1 MVAPRLQALIA
12 AASLTRNGA
21 PLAPPGQV
29 RLILEW
35 LKAGMGLQKRK
46 VMGGLAVLAAAALG
60 SGAGA
65 QTLPPFTTEVGSAE
79 LTLGGTARGAVFAA
93 DQPGSAASLGG
104 VAKLIAR
111 LQQTD
116 DTGLTLALNGTL
128 AVHDR
133 LSFGRYDGDLL
144 EKLYGEARTGLG
156 TLRLGLA
163 DGASADLAVA
173 GPVADT
179 AVSLNDPSITLF
191 RDSNGGAVANIFT
204 LRTPGGPSSNYAKI
218 VYESPNI
225 FGVQLGLSFA
235 PSEGKNV
242 LPFLAAGPQVAGH
255 QADMWEGGLRYTDD
269 FGPLSLSAYG
279 GAAVGRAEHKL
290 PGQEGVS
297 DTAAGIRGDYSV
309 SDDVTVSLGGAWH
322 STNAYAFDINRAY
335 AGATTR
341 IAHFSGGISYAGWS
355 GSLEYGTGVA
365 GSAAGNSRLGLN
377 GMEAQL
383 ARTFS
388 DGVLA
393 SLGWQHLIY
402 GRSSGAFYD
411 GSNRLSLDAVFL
423 HLSLRTSDQK

>member
-1 MVAPRLQALIA
+1 M
-12 AASLTRNGA
+12 
-21 PLAPPGQV
+21 
-29 RLILEW
+29 
-35 LKAGMGLQKRK
+35 
-46 VMGGLAVLAAAALG
+46 LAAAGLG
-60 SGAGA
+60 TGAAA
-65 QTLPPFTTEVGSAE
+65 QTLDPLTLGVGNAE
-79 LTLGGTARGAVFAA
+79 LTLGAAARGAVFSA

-104 VAKLIAR
+104 VAKLNAR

-116 DTGLTLALNGTL
+116 DTGLTLSLNGTA

-156 TLRLGLA
+156 TVRVGLA

-179 AVSLNDPSITLF
+179 AVSLNDPSVTFF
-191 RDSNGGAVANIFT
+191 RDNNGDAVANIFT
-204 LRTPGGPSSNYAKI
+204 LRTSGGPSSNYAKI

-225 FGVQLGLSFA
+225 FGVRLGLSFA

-242 LPFLAAGPQVAGH
+242 LPFLAAGPQVSGR

-269 FGPLSLSAYG
+269 FGPLSLSSYS
-279 GAAVGRAEHKL
+279 GASVGRGEHKL

-297 DTAAGIRGDYSV
+297 DYAAGVRGDYSV
-309 SDDVTVSLGGAWH
+309 TDDVTVSLGGAWH
-322 STNAYAFDINRAY
+322 SSNAYAFDINRSY

-341 IAHFSGGISYAGWS
+341 IVHVSGGVSYGGWN

-365 GSAAGNSRLGLN
+365 GSVAGNPRLGLN

-383 ARTFS
+383 ARTVS
-388 DGVLA
+388 DSVLA
-393 SLGWQHLIY
+393 SIGWQHLTY
-402 GRSSGAFYD
+402 GRDSGTFYD

-423 HLSLRTSDQK
+423 HLSLRTKPL

>member
-1 MVAPRLQALIA
+1 MQKRKIRAGLAMLA
-12 AASLTRNGA
+12 AASLGIGA
-21 PLAPPGQV
+21 EPRA
-29 RLILEW
+29 W
-35 LKAGMGLQKRK
+35 
-46 VMGGLAVLAAAALG
+46 
-60 SGAGA
+60 A
-65 QTLPPFTTEVGSAE
+65 QTLDPFTMDVGNAE
-79 LTLGGTARGAVFAA
+79 LTVGAAARGAVFSA
-93 DQPGSAASLGG
+93 DQPGSGANLAG
-104 VAKLIAR
+104 VAKLTAR

-116 DTGLTLALNGTL
+116 DTGLTLGLSSTV

-156 TLRLGLA
+156 TVRLGLA

-179 AVSLNDPSITLF
+179 AVSLNDPSVTFF
-191 RDSNGGAVANIFT
+191 RDSNGDAVANIFT

-242 LPFLAAGPQVAGH
+242 LPFLAAGPQVAGR

-269 FGPLSLSAYG
+269 FGPLSLSAYS
-279 GAAVGRAEHKL
+279 GASFGRAEHKL

-297 DTAAGIRGDYSV
+297 DYAAGLRGDYSIN
-309 SDDVTVSLGGAWH
+309 DDLTVSLGGAWH
-322 STNAYAFDINRAY
+322 STNAYAFDINRSY

-341 IAHFSGGISYAGWS
+341 IAHVSGGLTYGGWS
-355 GSLEYGTGVA
+355 SSLEYGTGVA
-365 GSAAGNSRLGLN
+365 GSVAGNARLGLN

-383 ARTFS
+383 ARTVS
-388 DGVLA
+388 DSLLA
-393 SLGWQHLIY
+393 SVGWQHLIY
-402 GRSSGAFYD
+402 GRDTGTFYD
-411 GSNRLSLDAVFL
+411 GSRRLSLDAVFF
-423 HLSLRTSDQK
+423 HLSLRTKPL

>member
-1 MVAPRLQALIA
+1 M
-12 AASLTRNGA
+12 
-21 PLAPPGQV
+21 
-29 RLILEW
+29 
-35 LKAGMGLQKRK
+35 
-46 VMGGLAVLAAAALG
+46 LAATVL
-60 SGAGA
+60 GAGA
-65 QTLPPFTTEVGSAE
+65 STQVSAQTLDPFTMDVGDAE
-79 LTLGGTARGAVFAA
+79 MTLGGAARGALFSAS
-93 DQPGSAASLGG
+93 QPGSAADVAG

-116 DTGLTLALNGTL
+116 DTGLTLSLNSTL
-128 AVHDR
+128 AAHDR

-156 TLRLGLA
+156 TVRLGLA

-173 GPVADT
+173 GPLADT
-179 AVSLNDPSITLF
+179 AVSLNDPSVTFF
-191 RDSNGGAVANIFT
+191 RDNNGDAVANIFT

-242 LPFLAAGPQVAGH
+242 LPFLAAGPQVAGR

-279 GAAVGRAEHKL
+279 GASVGRAEHKL

-297 DTAAGIRGDYSV
+297 DYAAGMRGDYSLN
-309 SDDVTVSLGGAWH
+309 DDVTVSLGGAWH
-322 STNAYAFDINRAY
+322 SSNAHAFDINRSY

-341 IAHFSGGISYAGWS
+341 IAHVSGGVSYNGWNA
-355 GSLEYGTGVA
+355 SLEYGTGVA
-365 GSAAGNSRLGLN
+365 GSVAGNPRLGLN
-377 GMEAQL
+377 GMEAQV

-388 DGVLA
+388 DSVLA

-402 GRSSGAFYD
+402 GRDAGAFYD
-411 GSNRLSLDAVFL
+411 GSQRLSLDAVFL
-423 HLSLRTSDQK
+423 HLSLRTSSQK

>member
-1 MVAPRLQALIA
+1 MQKRKIRAGLAMLA
-12 AASLTRNGA
+12 AASLGIGA
-21 PLAPPGQV
+21 EPRA
-29 RLILEW
+29 W
-35 LKAGMGLQKRK
+35 
-46 VMGGLAVLAAAALG
+46 
-60 SGAGA
+60 A
-65 QTLPPFTTEVGSAE
+65 QTLDPFTMDVGNAE
-79 LTLGGTARGAVFAA
+79 LTVGAAARGAVFSA
-93 DQPGSAASLGG
+93 DQPGSGANLAG
-104 VAKLIAR
+104 VAKLTAR

-116 DTGLTLALNGTL
+116 DTGLTLGLSSTV

-156 TLRLGLA
+156 TVRLGLA

-179 AVSLNDPSITLF
+179 AVSLNDPSVTFF
-191 RDSNGGAVANIFT
+191 RDSNGDAVANIFT

-242 LPFLAAGPQVAGH
+242 LPFLAAGPQVAGR

-279 GAAVGRAEHKL
+279 GASFGRAEHKL

-297 DTAAGIRGDYSV
+297 DYAAGLRGDYSIN
-309 SDDVTVSLGGAWH
+309 DDLTVSLGGAWH
-322 STNAYAFDINRAY
+322 STNAYAFDINRSD

-341 IAHFSGGISYAGWS
+341 IAHVSGGLTYGGWS
-355 GSLEYGTGVA
+355 SSLEYGTGVA
-365 GSAAGNSRLGLN
+365 GSVAGNARLGLN

-383 ARTFS
+383 ARTVS
-388 DGVLA
+388 DSLLA
-393 SLGWQHLIY
+393 SVGWQHLIY
-402 GRSSGAFYD
+402 GRDTGTFYD
-411 GSNRLSLDAVFL
+411 GSRRLSLDAVFF
-423 HLSLRTSDQK
+423 HLSLRTKPL

>member
-1 MVAPRLQALIA
+1 
-12 AASLTRNGA
+12 
-21 PLAPPGQV
+21 
-29 RLILEW
+29 
-35 LKAGMGLQKRK
+35 MGLKKRK
-46 VMGGLAVLAAAALG
+46 VGAGLALLAAMVLG
-60 SGAGA
+60 TGVNAPVMA
-65 QTLPPFTTEVGSAE
+65 QTLDPLALGVGDAE
-79 LTLGGTARGAVFAA
+79 LTLGGAARGAIFAA

-104 VAKLIAR
+104 VAKLTAR

-116 DTGLTLALNGTL
+116 DTGLTLGLNSTL

-156 TLRLGLA
+156 TVRLGLA

-179 AVSLNDPSITLF
+179 AMSLNDPSVTFF
-191 RDSNGGAVANIFT
+191 RDNNGDAVAKIFT

-242 LPFLAAGPQVAGH
+242 LPFLAAGPQVAGR
-255 QADMWEGGLRYTDD
+255 QADMWEGGVRYTDD

-279 GAAVGRAEHKL
+279 GASAGRAEHKL

-297 DTAAGIRGDYSV
+297 DYAAGLRGDYSV

-322 STNAYAFDINRAY
+322 SSNAYTFDINRSY

-341 IAHFSGGISYAGWS
+341 IVHVSGGLAYDGWN

-365 GSAAGNSRLGLN
+365 GGIAGNPRLGLN

-383 ARTFS
+383 AHTVS
-388 DGVLA
+388 DSVLA
-393 SLGWQHLIY
+393 SVGWQHLIY
-402 GRSSGAFYD
+402 GRDTGAFYD
-411 GSNRLSLDAVFL
+411 GSKRLSLDAIFL
-423 HLSLRTSDQK
+423 HLSLRTSPLK